1 MKLFFLFFIIV
12 FVKGCSFDTKSGIW
26 QTENS
31 NNKNDESLF
40 KEFKTLSS
48 ENENFNK
55 TIVKNNDF
63 QFKLPKI
70 KNNLEW
76 RDRYLKDSNNLFN
89 FQYNNNN
96 NLIFKGKKISGSLIN
111 DFLVD
116 ENENIILGD
125 LKGNIFLFSK
135 IENKILHKFN
145 FYQKKYKKL
154 KKYLNLIIEN
164 NIVYVSDNIGYL
176 YAYDYKANKVLWAKN
191 YKIPFRSNLK
201 ITKEKL
207 IAVNQNNMLFY
218 FNKKTG
224 EKIRSIPSEET
235 IVKNEFINNLS
246 LTFKN
251 LFFLNSY
258 GSLYSINNNN
268 MRINWFVNLNK
279 SLDINPANLFTG
291 KEIIHSSNKIIVTT
305 NDNLYVINAVSG
317 STIFKKNFTSLVKP
331 LVIKDYIFLIS
342 RNNLLI
348 SINLNNGEIIY
359 SYNINQKIAEF
370 LNTKKKKVEF
380 MKILMA
386 NNSILIFLKNS
397 YVVKFDVNGTI
408 KEIFKLPIKMNS
420 NPKIINNSLIY
431 LDKKNKIIII
441 D

>member
-176 YAYDYKANKVLWAKN
+176 YAYNYKTNKVLWAKN

-218 FNKKTG
+218 FNKNTG

>member
-176 YAYDYKANKVLWAKN
+176 YAYNYKTNKVLWAKN

-291 KEIIHSSNKIIVTT
+291 KEIIHSNNKIIVTT

-397 YVVKFDVNGTI
+397 YVVKFDVNGNI

>member
-55 TIVKNNDF
+55 TIVKNNNF

-70 KNNLEW
+70 KNNIEW
-76 RDRYLKDSNNLFN
+76 RDKYLSDSNNLFN

-176 YAYDYKANKVLWAKN
+176 YAYDYKINKVLWAKN

-218 FNKKTG
+218 FNKKSG

-235 IVKNEFINNLS
+235 VVKNEFINNLS

-331 LVIKDYIFLIS
+331 LVTKDYIFLIS
-342 RNNLLI
+342 RNNFLI
-348 SINLNNGEIIY
+348 SINLDNGEIIY

-370 LNTKKKKVEF
+370 LKTKEKKVKF

-386 NNSILIFLKNS
+386 NNNILIFLKNS

-408 KEIFKLPIKMNS
+408 KEIFKLPIKINS
-420 NPKIINNSLIY
+420 NPKIISNSLIY

>member
-176 YAYDYKANKVLWAKN
+176 YAYDYKTNKVLWAKN

-291 KEIIHSSNKIIVTT
+291 KEIIHSNNKLIVTT

-397 YVVKFDVNGTI
+397 YVVKFDVNGNI